1 MLCELTETDTKIKG
15 KSLRKKSFKGTT
27 LWVKVEC
34 TSCVCPLNLL
44 VTCFE
49 WLICSVDIYNINVI
63 IYLNMLYL
71 PPAGDDT
78 LKPALVAH

>member
-1 MLCELTETDTKIKG
+1 MLCELTEMDTKIKG
-15 KSLRKKSFKGTT
+15 KSPRKKSFKGTT
-27 LWVKVEC
+27 LRVKKKFV
-34 TSCVCPLNLL
+34 SLNLL

-49 WLICSVDIYNINVI
+49 WLLCSVDIYNINVI